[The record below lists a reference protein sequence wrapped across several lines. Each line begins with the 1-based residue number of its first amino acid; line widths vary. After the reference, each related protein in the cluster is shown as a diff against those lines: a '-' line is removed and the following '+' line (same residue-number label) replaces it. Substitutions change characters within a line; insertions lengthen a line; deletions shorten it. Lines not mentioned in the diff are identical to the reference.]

1 MATAT
6 DQTALGAA
14 AEARARRERKPSEP
28 APSWGG
34 SEFSG
39 LFTQVREV
47 ASFYIQTRLDRVRV
61 TMTKLVI
68 TAMLVVV
75 AGVIGLALIGAAAF
89 FLLAGAVQALAAA
102 IDAPGVASL
111 IVGGGLLAL
120 AGLGVWVIAWRM
132 RRGLRRRL
140 VAKYADH
147 HARQR
152 ADLGQD
158 VAQMAG
164 RPQASLTPEA
174 GDATTGAQV
183 DAAPRARL

>member
-6 DQTALGAA
+6 DQAAQGAA
-14 AEARARRERKPSEP
+14 AEARARREREEPEP
-28 APSWGG
+28 APAAGG

-39 LFTQVREV
+39 LFAQVREV

-61 TMTKLVI
+61 TVTKLAI
-68 TAMLVVV
+68 TAILVVV
-75 AGVIGLALIGAAAF
+75 AGVMGLALIAAAAF
-89 FLLAGAVQALAAA
+89 FLLAGAVQALAAV
-102 IDAPGVASL
+102 IDAPGVAAL

-120 AGLGVWVIAWRM
+120 AGLGVWFITWRM
-132 RRGLRRRL
+132 RRGLRQRL
-140 VAKYADH
+140 VAKYSDH

-164 RPQASLTPEA
+164 RPQESLKPEA
-174 GDATTGAQV
+174 GDAKATMDATTM
-183 DAAPRARL
+183 RARP

>member
-6 DQTALGAA
+6 DEAALGAA
-14 AEARARRERKPSEP
+14 AEARARREREQTREQTGP
-28 APSWGG
+28 APAGAG

-39 LFTQVREV
+39 LFAQVREV

-61 TMTKLVI
+61 TVTKLII
-68 TAMLVVV
+68 TAMLVAV
-75 AGVIGLALIGAAAF
+75 AGVIGLAVIAAAAF
-89 FLLAGAVQALAAA
+89 FLLAGAVQALAAV
-102 IDAPGVASL
+102 IDAPGVALL

-120 AGLGVWVIAWRM
+120 AGIGVWFITWRM
-132 RRGLRRRL
+132 RRGLRQRL
-140 VAKYADH
+140 VAKYSDH

-174 GDATTGAQV
+174 QANASDPAT
-183 DAAPRARL
+183 RARP